1 MGASAPALTSTDN
14 PSSGILLWRGGAWQ
28 EMHGS
33 AERLIGVHIYGQDA
47 AILDNGTVLRDAFVY
62 SSEGIFG
69 FDQDGNALPEGL
81 AARYGKLFYV
91 TAPDPNAEM
100 LVLLMSRS
108 TNTVR

>member
-1 MGASAPALTSTDN
+1 
-14 PSSGILLWRGGAWQ
+14 
-28 EMHGS
+28 MHGS
-33 AERLIGVHIYGQDA
+33 AEKPIGVHIFGRDA

-69 FDQDGNALPEGL
+69 FDQDGKALPEGL

-100 LVLLMSRS
+100 LVLLMS
-108 TNTVR
+108 